1 MTTPRAM
8 GLSGVAARAT
18 GNPWA
23 TIAEV
28 ARPTKCLRF
37 IQITIGQP
45 GQDLPAK
52 NASFAAKAWKA
63 SERGPMLEVMRVSVL
78 LLLALLLGIPARAE
92 KSAADQIVEA
102 FHLWSAGQER
112 AAIAILEPIVQSRV
126 NGVAEW
132 DLGVA
137 WNVLGSCYLD
147 LEMYD
152 QARPGY
158 QHAVEILRPIPSSQN
173 QYASVM
179 DNLGVLE
186 KALGNGDSAKAL
198 CEKSRHIY
206 ETLGDSA
213 GVAITSTNLAVI
225 GIAQHNFKAARRAFE
240 RALRAAEQATMK
252 DDDIAAIDAVESA
265 LALHDGRE
273 DEAISA
279 VERAID
285 RWTRVHGPGF
295 FMIGT
300 GYLLRAQAFA
310 KIGDYDRATAD
321 ARHALE
327 IAEAAIGKNTVA
339 YLMAE
344 DEYAR
349 ILRASGDKEQASRLQ
364 KHAAVALGQIE
375 SRQCGGCTINVSGY
389 R

>member
-1 MTTPRAM
+1 
-8 GLSGVAARAT
+8 
-18 GNPWA
+18 
-23 TIAEV
+23 
-28 ARPTKCLRF
+28 
-37 IQITIGQP
+37 
-45 GQDLPAK
+45 
-52 NASFAAKAWKA
+52 
-63 SERGPMLEVMRVSVL
+63 MLELMRASVL
-78 LLLALLLGIPARAE
+78 LLLALLLAPPGRAQ

-152 QARPGY
+152 QARRAY
-158 QHAVEILRPIPSSQN
+158 QHAMEILRPIPSSQN

-364 KHAAVALGQIE
+364 KHASVALAQIE

>member
-1 MTTPRAM
+1 
-8 GLSGVAARAT
+8 
-18 GNPWA
+18 
-23 TIAEV
+23 
-28 ARPTKCLRF
+28 
-37 IQITIGQP
+37 
-45 GQDLPAK
+45 
-52 NASFAAKAWKA
+52 
-63 SERGPMLEVMRVSVL
+63 MLEVMRVSVL

-152 QARPGY
+152 QARQAY
-158 QHAVEILRPIPSSQN
+158 QHAMEILRPIPSSQN

-364 KHAAVALGQIE
+364 KHAAVALAQIE

>member
-1 MTTPRAM
+1 
-8 GLSGVAARAT
+8 
-18 GNPWA
+18 
-23 TIAEV
+23 
-28 ARPTKCLRF
+28 
-37 IQITIGQP
+37 
-45 GQDLPAK
+45 
-52 NASFAAKAWKA
+52 
-63 SERGPMLEVMRVSVL
+63 MLEVMRASVL
-78 LLLALLLGIPARAE
+78 LLLALLLAVPARAQI
-92 KSAADQIVEA
+92 SAAEQVNEA
-102 FHLWSAGQER
+102 FQLWSGGQER
-112 AAIAILEPIVQSRV
+112 AAMAILEPVVQRGA
-126 NGVAEW
+126 NGLVGS

-152 QARPGY
+152 QARRAY
-158 QHAVEILRPIPSSQN
+158 QHAMEILRPIPAAQA
-173 QYASVM
+173 QYASTM
-179 DNLGVLE
+179 DNMGVLE
-186 KALGNGDSAKAL
+186 KSLGDGVSAKAL
-198 CEKSRHIY
+198 CEKARHIH

-225 GIAQHNFKAARRAFE
+225 AIAQHDFKGARRAFE
-240 RALRAAEQATMK
+240 RASQEAQHAIAMK
-252 DDDIAAIDAVESA
+252 EDDVAAIESVESA
-265 LALHDGRE
+265 LALHDKKV

-279 VERAID
+279 VQRAID
-285 RWTRVHGPGF
+285 RWTRVHGPDF

-310 KIGDYDRATAD
+310 RIGDYARATAD
-321 ARHALE
+321 AQHAMD
-327 IAEAAIGKNTVA
+327 IAEAAIGKNTFA

-364 KHAAVALGQIE
+364 KQAASGLALME

>member
-1 MTTPRAM
+1 
-8 GLSGVAARAT
+8 
-18 GNPWA
+18 
-23 TIAEV
+23 
-28 ARPTKCLRF
+28 
-37 IQITIGQP
+37 
-45 GQDLPAK
+45 
-52 NASFAAKAWKA
+52 
-63 SERGPMLEVMRVSVL
+63 MLDVMRVSVL
-78 LLLALLLGIPARAE
+78 LLLALLLVLPARAQ
-92 KSAADQIVEA
+92 KSATDQIAEA
-102 FHLWSAGQER
+102 FQLWSGGQER

-126 NGVAEW
+126 NGVAET

-152 QARPGY
+152 QARRAY
-158 QHAVEILRPIPSSQN
+158 QHAMELSRPIPALQN
-173 QYASVM
+173 QYASAL
-179 DNLGVLE
+179 DNMGVLE
-186 KALGNGDSAKAL
+186 KAMGNGDSAKAL

-225 GIAQHNFKAARRAFE
+225 GIARHDFKGARRAYE
-240 RALRAAEQATMK
+240 RALGEAKHTPAMK
-252 DDDIAAIDAVESA
+252 EDDIAALDSVESA
-265 LALHDGRE
+265 LALHDRSPA
-273 DEAISA
+273 EAISA
-279 VERAID
+279 VQRAID
-285 RWTRVHGPGF
+285 RWTRMHGPGF

-310 KIGDYDRATAD
+310 MTGDYARASAD
-321 ARHALE
+321 AQHALA
-327 IAEAAIGKNTVA
+327 IAEAAIGRNTFA

-349 ILRASGDKEQASRLQ
+349 ILRASGDKQQASLLQ
-364 KHAAVALGQIE
+364 KQAASELAQIE

>member
-1 MTTPRAM
+1 V
-8 GLSGVAARAT
+8 SGVA
-18 GNPWA
+18 
-23 TIAEV
+23 E
-28 ARPTKCLRF
+28 
-37 IQITIGQP
+37 
-45 GQDLPAK
+45 
-52 NASFAAKAWKA
+52 
-63 SERGPMLEVMRVSVL
+63 M
-78 LLLALLLGIPARAE
+78 
-92 KSAADQIVEA
+92 
-102 FHLWSAGQER
+102 
-112 AAIAILEPIVQSRV
+112 
-126 NGVAEW
+126 

-152 QARPGY
+152 QARRAY
-158 QHAVEILRPIPSSQN
+158 QHAMEILRPIAASQN
-173 QYASVM
+173 QYASAM

-186 KALGNGDSAKAL
+186 KALGDGDSAKVL

-225 GIAQHNFKAARRAFE
+225 GIAQHDFKGARRAFE
-240 RALRAAEQATMK
+240 RALQAEHTTAMK
-252 DDDIAAIDAVESA
+252 EDDIAAIDSVESA
-265 LALHDGRE
+265 LALHDRRE

-279 VERAID
+279 VQRAIE

-310 KIGDYDRATAD
+310 NIGDYGRATAD

-349 ILRASGDKEQASRLQ
+349 ILRASGDKEQASLLQ
-364 KHAAVALGQIE
+364 KQAASGLALIE

>member
-1 MTTPRAM
+1 
-8 GLSGVAARAT
+8 
-18 GNPWA
+18 
-23 TIAEV
+23 
-28 ARPTKCLRF
+28 
-37 IQITIGQP
+37 
-45 GQDLPAK
+45 
-52 NASFAAKAWKA
+52 
-63 SERGPMLEVMRVSVL
+63 MLEVMRVSFLVFL
-78 LLLALLLGIPARAE
+78 SLLLAIPAGAQ
-92 KSAADQIVEA
+92 KTAADQIVEA

-126 NGVAEW
+126 SGVAEA

-152 QARPGY
+152 QARRAY
-158 QHAVEILRPIPSSQN
+158 QRAMEILRPIPSSQN
-173 QYASVM
+173 QYASAM

-186 KALGNGDSAKAL
+186 KALGNGNSARVL

-225 GIAQHNFKAARRAFE
+225 GIAQHDFKGARRAFE
-240 RALRAAEQATMK
+240 RALQAEHATAMK
-252 DDDIAAIDAVESA
+252 EDDIAAIDAVESA
-265 LALHDGRE
+265 LALHDGKE
-273 DEAISA
+273 EEAIS
-279 VERAID
+279 VVQRAID
-285 RWTRVHGPGF
+285 RWTRVHGSGY

-300 GYLLRAQAFA
+300 GYLLRAQGFA
-310 KIGDYDRATAD
+310 NIGDYARAAAD

-327 IAEAAIGKNTVA
+327 IAEAAIGKNTVG
-339 YLMAE
+339 YLTAE

-349 ILRASGDKEQASRLQ
+349 ILRASGDKEQGTRLQ
-364 KHAAVALGQIE
+364 KQAAAGLALME
-375 SRQCGGCTINVSGY
+375 FRQCGGCTINVSGY

>member
-1 MTTPRAM
+1 M
-8 GLSGVAARAT
+8 L
-18 GNPWA
+18 
-23 TIAEV
+23 
-28 ARPTKCLRF
+28 
-37 IQITIGQP
+37 
-45 GQDLPAK
+45 DLM
-52 NASFAAKAWKA
+52 KA
-63 SERGPMLEVMRVSVL
+63 SIL
-78 LLLALLLGIPARAE
+78 LLLALLLAVPARAQ

-126 NGVAEW
+126 NGVAER

-152 QARPGY
+152 QARRAY
-158 QHAVEILRPIPSSQN
+158 QHAMEILRPIPAAQA
-173 QYASVM
+173 QYASTM
-179 DNLGVLE
+179 DNMGVLE
-186 KALGNGDSAKAL
+186 KALGDEASAKAL
-198 CEKSRHIY
+198 CEKARHIH

-225 GIAQHNFKAARRAFE
+225 GIAQHDFKAARRGLQ
-240 RALRAAEQATMK
+240 RALEAARHAGEMRE
-252 DDDIAAIDAVESA
+252 DDIAPMDTVESA
-265 LALHDGRE
+265 LALHDRNPG
-273 DEAISA
+273 EAIAA
-279 VERAID
+279 VQRAID
-285 RWTRVHGPGF
+285 RWTRVHGAGY

-300 GYLLRAQAFA
+300 GYLLRAEAFA
-310 KIGDYDRATAD
+310 KTGDYARATAD
-321 ARHALE
+321 VQHALQ
-327 IAEAAIGKNTVA
+327 IAEAAVGKNTVA
-339 YLMAE
+339 YLTAE

-364 KHAAVALGQIE
+364 KQAAGALALLE

>member
-1 MTTPRAM
+1 MLDLMRA
-8 GLSGVAARAT
+8 
-18 GNPWA
+18 
-23 TIAEV
+23 
-28 ARPTKCLRF
+28 
-37 IQITIGQP
+37 
-45 GQDLPAK
+45 
-52 NASFAAKAWKA
+52 
-63 SERGPMLEVMRVSVL
+63 SVL
-78 LLLALLLGIPARAE
+78 LLLALLLAVPARAQ
-92 KSAADQIVEA
+92 KSAADQIAEA
-102 FHLWSAGQER
+102 FQLWSGGQER
-112 AAIAILEPIVQSRV
+112 AAIAILEPIVQRGA
-126 NGVAEW
+126 NGITER

-152 QARPGY
+152 EARRAY
-158 QHAVEILRPIPSSQN
+158 QHAQEILRRIPEAQN
-173 QYASVM
+173 QYASAM

-186 KALGNGDSAKAL
+186 KAMGEGDSAKTL

-225 GIAQHNFKAARRAFE
+225 GIAQHDFKGARRAFE
-240 RALRAAEQATMK
+240 RALQEAQRAPAMK
-252 DDDIAAIDAVESA
+252 EDDIAAMDSVESA
-265 LALHDGRE
+265 LALHDKRE

-279 VERAID
+279 VQRAID

-310 KIGDYDRATAD
+310 NIGDFARARAD
-321 ARHALE
+321 AQHALQ
-327 IAEAAIGKNTVA
+327 IAEAAIGKNTFA

-349 ILRASGDKEQASRLQ
+349 ILRASGDKEQASLLQ
-364 KHAAVALGQIE
+364 KQAASGLAQIE

>member
-1 MTTPRAM
+1 MLDLMRA
-8 GLSGVAARAT
+8 
-18 GNPWA
+18 
-23 TIAEV
+23 
-28 ARPTKCLRF
+28 
-37 IQITIGQP
+37 
-45 GQDLPAK
+45 
-52 NASFAAKAWKA
+52 
-63 SERGPMLEVMRVSVL
+63 SVL
-78 LLLALLLGIPARAE
+78 LLLALLLALPARAQ
-92 KSAADQIVEA
+92 KTAADQIVEA

-112 AAIAILEPIVQSRV
+112 AAITILEPIVQSRV
-126 NGVAEW
+126 NAVAEM

-152 QARPGY
+152 EARRAY
-158 QHAVEILRPIPSSQN
+158 QHAVEILRPIPEAQM
-173 QYASVM
+173 QYASTM

-186 KALGNGDSAKAL
+186 KALGEGDSARVL
-198 CEKSRHIY
+198 CEKARHID
-206 ETLGDSA
+206 EKLGDSA

-225 GIAQHNFKAARRAFE
+225 GIAQHDFKAARRAFE
-240 RALRAAEQATMK
+240 RASQEAQHATAMK
-252 DDDIAAIDAVESA
+252 EDDIAAIDSVESA

-279 VERAID
+279 VQRAID

-295 FMIGT
+295 FMIGP

-310 KIGDYDRATAD
+310 KIGDYARATAD
-321 ARHALE
+321 AQHAMD
-327 IAEAAIGKNTVA
+327 IAEAAIGKNTFA

-364 KHAAVALGQIE
+364 KQAAGGLAQIE
-375 SRQCGGCTINVSGY
+375 SRQCGGCTMNVSGY